1 MLPIGSWEM
10 SVEIQFTKPFININS
25 VIEMMTVLTSVHLKI
40 CRDFVGE
47 KGKIHDILYLT
58 LFNL

>member
-1 MLPIGSWEM
+1 M
-10 SVEIQFTKPFININS
+10 SVEIQYTKPFININS

-47 KGKIHDILYLT
+47 KGKIHDLLYST